1 MNKILKLNTD
11 NIIIDPAGQ
20 SNMITAACN
29 HETKMNVTGVCQS
42 GDYIL
47 VVLEEEDELQNLE
60 YVLAPFD
67 SINIDDIATEISS
80 RYFSGFSFIGSF
92 ELKAEKWGL
101 FAQKQSE

>member
-20 SNMITAACN
+20 SEMITDACDHN
-29 HETKMNVTGVCQS
+29 TKMNVTGVCQS

-47 VVLEEEDELQNLE
+47 IVMELEEKFQNLD

-67 SINIDDIATEISS
+67 SVNIDEIATEIST
-80 RYFSGFSFIGSF
+80 RYFSGFSCIGSF
-92 ELKAEKWGL
+92 DVKAKKWGL
-101 FAQKQSE
+101 FAKKKSK